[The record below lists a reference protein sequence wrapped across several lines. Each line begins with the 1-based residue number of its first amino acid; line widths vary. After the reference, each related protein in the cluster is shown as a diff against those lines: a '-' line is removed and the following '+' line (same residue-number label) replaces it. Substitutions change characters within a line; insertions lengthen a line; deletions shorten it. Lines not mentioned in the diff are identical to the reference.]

1 MAMVQ
6 KQNQISV
13 GLYQNVY
20 LELLEQWL
28 PKKKFEDGCKGCGK
42 LELKF
47 ETYAIVV
54 FLIITERKEKSL
66 KATEQWWIFG
76 RSCRFQ
82 NIMNAFVFCVQKIV
96 AQERVFGL

>member
-66 KATEQWWIFG
+66 KATMMDFWEKLQISKYYECICFLCTED
-76 RSCRFQ
+76 CR
-82 NIMNAFVFCVQKIV
+82 
-96 AQERVFGL
+96 QERVFGF